1 MKNACAQYLE
11 GSSLGILW
19 AAPVDGRAGTAC
31 AGHGFSLQHHPK
43 TSCIFMFVC
52 VWVIF
57 GLQSEVNL
65 KTLIYRLKKVS
76 HPTSPVLFSL
86 KYYLNCDFFCLL
98 YSSLRISNV
107 IIGFS
112 LIFFISHQPSGFVH
126 FPKEAEVLASLLPPL
141 WKSTF
146 ESIVFA

>member
-1 MKNACAQYLE
+1 M
-11 GSSLGILW
+11 GSSCGWQSWYSLRRPW
-19 AAPVDGRAGTAC
+19 VQSAA
-31 AGHGFSLQHHPK
+31 SPK

-52 VWVIF
+52 IWVIF

-86 KYYLNCDFFCLL
+86 KYYLNCEFLSVVF
-98 YSSLRISNV
+98 YNRISNV

-112 LIFFISHQPSGFVH
+112 LIFFTSHQPSGFVH
-126 FPKEAEVLASLLPPL
+126 FPKEAEVLASLLPAL
-141 WKSTF
+141 WKSKF